1 MGYYYK
7 IQIAGIEINYNFH
20 FDETSGF
27 FHGKLNKEDPVDNAI
42 CAKECDF
49 HIWEA
54 KWKYKASAHSE
65 MTILPYRTSDY
76 LLNYN
81 RCVYHAVAFLY
92 KNKAY
97 LITAQSG
104 TGKSTQLKNWM
115 QLYGDE
121 TKIINGD
128 KPVIEKTDENTILV
142 HSSPWKGKEGWGDD
156 SLPPTPLGGVIFLS
170 QAKENKIERMSNFQA
185 AIPLLFRFLFTVESK
200 ENVRQACA
208 IESCILD
215 TVPVFHLSNVG
226 DLASTQLIHDVIT
239 EVE

>member
-1 MGYYYK
+1 MGYYYRK
-7 IQIAGIEINYNFH
+7 QIAGIEINYNFH

-27 FHGKLNKEDPVDNAI
+27 FHGKINKEKPVDNAVS
-42 CAKECDF
+42 ARDCDF

-54 KWKYKASAHSE
+54 EWKYKVCASTE
-65 MTILPYRTSDY
+65 MAILPYRTSDY

-81 RCVYHAVAFLY
+81 RC
-92 KNKAY
+92 
-97 LITAQSG
+97 ITAQSG
-104 TGKSTQLKNWM
+104 TGKSTQLRNWM
-115 QLYGDE
+115 KLYGNE

-142 HSSPWKGKEGWGDD
+142 HPSPWKGKEGWGDD

-185 AIPLLFRFLFTVESK
+185 AIPLLSRFLFTVESE

-226 DLASTQLIHDVIT
+226 DLASTLLIHDVIT

>member
-20 FDETSGF
+20 FAETSGC
-27 FHGKLNKEDPVDNAI
+27 FHDKMKEAAVENAI
-42 CAKECDF
+42 SVKEYDF
-49 HIWEA
+49 NVWET
-54 KWKYKASAHSE
+54 KWGYKACAPTE
-65 MTILPYRTSDY
+65 IAILPYRTSDY
-76 LLNYN
+76 LLNFN

-92 KNKAY
+92 KNKSY

-128 KPVIEKTDENTILV
+128 KPVIEKTNENTILV
-142 HSSPWKGKEGWGDD
+142 HPSPWKGKEGWGDD
-156 SLPPTPLGGVIFLS
+156 SLPPAPLGGVIFLS
-170 QAKENKIERMSNFQA
+170 QAKENKIERMTNLQA
-185 AIPLLFRFLFTVESK
+185 AIPLLSRFLFTVESE

-226 DLASTQLIHDVIT
+226 DLASTQLIHNVIT

>member
-7 IQIAGIEINYNFH
+7 IQIAGIEVHFNFH
-20 FDETSGF
+20 FAETSGC
-27 FHGKLNKEDPVDNAI
+27 FHDKMKEAAVENTI
-42 CAKECDF
+42 SVKEYDF
-49 HIWEA
+49 HVWET
-54 KWKYKASAHSE
+54 KWEHKACAPTE
-65 MTILPYRTSDY
+65 IAILPYRTSDY
-76 LLNYN
+76 LLNFN

-128 KPVIEKTDENTILV
+128 KPVIEKTNANTILV
-142 HSSPWKGKEGWGDD
+142 HPSPWKGKEGWGDD
-156 SLPPTPLGGVIFLS
+156 SLSPAPLGGVIFLS
-170 QAKENKIERMSNFQA
+170 QAKENKIERMTNLQA
-185 AIPLLFRFLFTVESK
+185 AIPLLSRFLFTVESE

-226 DLASTQLIHDVIT
+226 DLASTQMIHDVIT

>member
-1 MGYYYK
+1 MAYYYRIK
-7 IQIAGIEINYNFH
+7 IAGKELHFKFHYLETIQYFRNCIEEFS
-20 FDETSGF
+20 DE
-27 FHGKLNKEDPVDNAI
+27 NAI
-42 CAKECDF
+42 SVKKRDFVEWKNRWNAESCASTE
-49 HIWEA
+49 IA
-54 KWKYKASAHSE
+54 
-65 MTILPYRTSDY
+65 ILPFRTGDY
-76 LLNYN
+76 LLNFN

-115 QLYGDE
+115 QLYGNE

-128 KPVIEKTDENTILV
+128 KPVIEKTNENTILV
-142 HSSPWKGKEGWGDD
+142 HPSPWKGKEGWGDD
-156 SLPPTPLGGVIFLS
+156 SLSPAPLGGVILLT
-170 QAKENKIERMSNFQA
+170 QAKENKIERMQNWQA
-185 AIPLLFRFLFTVESK
+185 AIPLFSRFFYTIESE
-200 ENVRQACA
+200 ENIRQVSE

>member
-104 TGKSTQLKNWM
+104 TGKSTQLK
-115 QLYGDE
+115 
-121 TKIINGD
+121 K
-128 KPVIEKTDENTILV
+128 
-142 HSSPWKGKEGWGDD
+142 GWGDD

-185 AIPLLFRFLFTVESK
+185 AIPLLFRFLFTVESE